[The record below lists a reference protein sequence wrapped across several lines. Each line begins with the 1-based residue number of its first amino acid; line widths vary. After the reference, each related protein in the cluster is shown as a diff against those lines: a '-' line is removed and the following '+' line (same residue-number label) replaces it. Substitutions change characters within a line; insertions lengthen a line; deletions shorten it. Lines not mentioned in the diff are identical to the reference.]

1 MILGILTAS
10 QKANCL
16 QCRSGS
22 CWWRLVIASLANQRK
37 RQKMIIN
44 KDKNI
49 AIIFP
54 FCHHYHNDM
63 FFPSFLI
70 YRLEKYL
77 VSNGFQVSTSTQY
90 SVLDLFVSHLC
101 FFFVYLFSIILSAT
115 DSRSVP
121 SPNIVSLIFLYS
133 IYVSFL
139 SFFFYNFV
147 SNGLQVSASTT
158 QYCLLDR
165 ILPLLCLFLHR
176 ARNGLPLKLF
186 CRSRNY
192 HKNCFEEKCQAQTLE
207 LLRESGNMTAVTVFL
222 CIFPMLSED
231 V

>member
-1 MILGILTAS
+1 MMICSS
-10 QKANCL
+10 QFPDLPVRKVSC
-16 QCRSGS
+16 QQRISGQYLHPIYCPWS
-22 CWWRLVIASLANQRK
+22 FI
-37 RQKMIIN
+37 
-44 KDKNI
+44 
-49 AIIFP
+49 P
-54 FCHHYHNDM
+54 FCIPFCIP
-63 FFPSFLI
+63 FFGLS
-70 YRLEKYL
+70 
-77 VSNGFQVSTSTQY
+77 
-90 SVLDLFVSHLC
+90 
-101 FFFVYLFSIILSAT
+101 FSIILSAT

-231 V
+231 VWG